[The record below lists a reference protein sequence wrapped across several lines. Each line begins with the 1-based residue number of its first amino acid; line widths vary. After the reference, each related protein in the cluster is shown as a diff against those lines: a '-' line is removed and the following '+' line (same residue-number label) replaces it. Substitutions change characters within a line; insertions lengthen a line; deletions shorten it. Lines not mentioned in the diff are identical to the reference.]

1 MSGLTAFYEIC
12 RHVNLTL
19 VSLPAYSPELNPVEW
34 IWLYLRERY
43 LSHRLLADEEVVIE
57 ACCRAVI
64 PQMPLDPALLLSL
77 KLHLQ
82 RRFRRRGDYGTS
94 APPRSSRTLSSTR
107 PARRRTCGL
116 HA

>member
-94 APPRSSRTLSSTR
+94 APPRSSRTWSST
-107 PARRRTCGL
+107 
-116 HA
+116 

>member
-57 ACCRAVI
+57 ACCRVVI

-82 RRFRRRGDYGTS
+82 RRFRRRAIMEPADQGCGRHPFLTRS
-94 APPRSSRTLSSTR
+94 PRL
-107 PARRRTCGL
+107 PGRRVR
-116 HA
+116 AE